1 MTDKTLTIRP
11 ADPTDLA
18 GLNRLAALDSASPPT
33 GEVLVAEVGGEL
45 WAAVELDSGTAI
57 ADPFRPSGELV
68 ELLRRARSRRAPLR
82 APRPRAPAAA
92 RGVDSGHRTEF
103 PPRRRPSGAAVCVP
117 GVGRVPGTR
126 EG

>member
-45 WAAVELDSGTAI
+45 WAAVELDSGSAI

-68 ELLRRARSRRAPLR
+68 ELLRVHARGERRSARRALGR
-82 APRPRAPAAA
+82 LLPRAA
-92 RGVDSGHRTEF
+92 
-103 PPRRRPSGAAVCVP
+103 
-117 GVGRVPGTR
+117 
-126 EG
+126 

>member
-45 WAAVELDSGTAI
+45 WAAVELASGTAI

-68 ELLRRARSRRAPLR
+68 ELLRVHVRSERRSARRALGR
-82 APRPRAPAAA
+82 LLPRAA
-92 RGVDSGHRTEF
+92 
-103 PPRRRPSGAAVCVP
+103 
-117 GVGRVPGTR
+117 
-126 EG
+126 